1 MAPLTTSQV
10 KALQDKLGDDLA
22 AFFVAEYGVED
33 DTPQDSEAE

>member
-1 MAPLTTSQV
+1 MAPLTASQA

-33 DTPQDSEAE
+33 NTAEDDAA